1 MPVPAWVPALSRFD
15 AIDLRSA
22 SADLTATVVPG
33 AGMVVASL
41 RDRGREL
48 LGQRG
53 GLHRYVEQG
62 TTMGIP
68 LLHPWANRLAADSFV
83 FDGVDVRLPRSG
95 GGLHREEHGLPIH
108 GLLAG
113 SPDWVVMPD
122 DGAAAPT
129 SIAAELDFGA
139 RPELMAAFPFAHR
152 LRLEVAVTG
161 RTLTVRTTL
170 TATGERAV
178 PAAFGFH
185 PYLQLPGVPRELW
198 RVELPA
204 LRHLELD
211 ARGIPT
217 GRGSAAPAEAGALGD
232 QIFDD
237 GYSGVAPGTEFVLA
251 GGRRRITVRF
261 DEGYRFAQVFAPAE
275 DDVVCFEP
283 MVAPTNAL
291 VSGDELTV
299 VPPGGRYAA
308 AFSVTVTPTAGRGRG
323 AGPARTA

>member
-1 MPVPAWVPALSRFD
+1 LSRFD

-22 SADLTATVVPG
+22 SADLTAAVVPG

-41 RDRGREL
+41 RHRGREL
-48 LGQRG
+48 LGQRAG
-53 GLHRYVEQG
+53 VRGYAERG
-62 TTMGIP
+62 ATMGIP

-83 FDGVDVRLPRSG
+83 FEGVEVRLPRSG
-95 GGLHREEHGLPIH
+95 GGVRREEHGLPIH

-113 SPDWVVMPD
+113 SPDWVVAPG
-122 DGAAAPT
+122 DGRGGGT

-139 RPELMAAFPFAHR
+139 QPELMAVFPFAHR
-152 LRLEVAVTG
+152 IRLEVAVAG
-161 RTLTVRTTL
+161 RTLRVRTTL
-170 TATGERAV
+170 TATGERPV

-185 PYLQLPGVPRELW
+185 PYLRLPDAPRASW

-204 LRHLELD
+204 MRHLELD
-211 ARGIPT
+211 PRGIPT
-217 GRGSAAPAEAGALGD
+217 GGGSAVPAQAGALGRRT
-232 QIFDD
+232 FDD
-237 GYSGVAPGTEFVLA
+237 GYSDVAPGAEFVLA

-261 DEGYRFAQVFAPAE
+261 EEGYRFAQVFAPPE

-291 VSGDELTV
+291 VSGDGLTV
-299 VPPGGRYAA
+299 VPPGARYAA
-308 AFSVTVTPTAGRGRG
+308 AFSVTVSAVTPEAVPGRG

>member
-1 MPVPAWVPALSRFD
+1 LSRFD

-22 SADLTATVVPG
+22 SADLTAAVVPG

-48 LGQRG
+48 LGQRAG
-53 GLHRYVEQG
+53 VHGYAERG
-62 TTMGIP
+62 ATMGIP

-83 FDGVDVRLPRSG
+83 FEGVEVRLPRSG
-95 GGLHREEHGLPIH
+95 GGVRREEHGLPIH

-113 SPDWVVMPD
+113 SPDWVVAPG
-122 DGAAAPT
+122 DGRGGST

-139 RPELMAAFPFAHR
+139 QPELMAVFPFAHR
-152 LRLEVAVTG
+152 IRLEVAVAG
-161 RTLTVRTTL
+161 RTLRVRTTL
-170 TATGERAV
+170 TATGERPV

-185 PYLQLPGVPRELW
+185 PYLRLPDAPRASW

-204 LRHLELD
+204 MRHLELD
-211 ARGIPT
+211 PRGIPT
-217 GRGSAAPAEAGALGD
+217 GGGSAMPAQAGALGRRT
-232 QIFDD
+232 FDD
-237 GYSGVAPGTEFVLA
+237 GYSDVAPGAEFVLA
-251 GGRRRITVRF
+251 GGRRRIAVRF
-261 DEGYRFAQVFAPAE
+261 DEGYRFAQVFAPPE

-291 VSGDELTV
+291 VSGDGLTV

-308 AFSVTVTPTAGRGRG
+308 AFSVTVNAVTPEAEPGRG
-323 AGPARTA
+323 AAPARTA